1 MRISL
6 IRLLTILPSFSGGGA
21 ERVVL
26 NILGQLDKRKF
37 NKVLITISGEG
48 PLKNLQSADH
58 YIDLKK
64 TRLRSALLP
73 LVRLIWDWHP
83 DIIFSTFGHI
93 NLALLMVRPLLPT
106 STKLI
111 LREANLPSLSLPA
124 SRYPRLFSWG
134 YKYLYRYADL
144 LLCSSERM
152 REEFSHNFRIPDA
165 KLSMVP
171 NPVDVEKIRAT
182 AMTPIRYSGGGRRF
196 IAAGRLVQQKG
207 FDHLLDMFAKL
218 PQQDHLTIL
227 GVGPEEAFLR
237 QKVQSLKLSNIS
249 FEGFISE
256 PWSRYAGADAFILSS
271 RWEGM
276 PNAALEALAVGTP
289 VIATAESGGLSEVQA
304 ETAPG
309 AIRIANSEN
318 EFQKYLRETDVRSSF
333 TPLEPC
339 LLPPQYWLRRAVSSF
354 EASLASLVPYT

>member
-1 MRISL
+1 MRILL

-21 ERVVL
+21 ERVAL
-26 NILGQLDKRKF
+26 NILSQLDKRKF
-37 NKVLITISGEG
+37 DKTLITISGEG
-48 PLKNLQSADH
+48 PLKSLQSVDH

-64 TRLRSALLP
+64 IRLRSAIFP

-83 DIIFSTFGHI
+83 EVIFSTFGHI
-93 NLALLMVRPLLPT
+93 NLALLMVRPLLPP

-124 SRYPRLFSWG
+124 SRYPKLFSWG

-152 REEFSHNFRIPDA
+152 KEEFSHNFKIPDA
-165 KLSMVP
+165 RLSVVP
-171 NPVDVEKIRAT
+171 NPIDVEKIRT
-182 AMTPIRYSGGGRRF
+182 AAMAPVRYPGGGRRF

-207 FDHLLDMFAKL
+207 FDHLLNMFANL

-227 GVGPEEAFLR
+227 GVGPEETFLR
-237 QKVQSLKLSNIS
+237 QKAQSLKLSNVS
-249 FEGFISE
+249 FEGFINE
-256 PWSRYAGADAFILSS
+256 PWSRYAGADAFVLSS

-289 VIATAESGGLSEVQA
+289 VIATAESGGFSEVQA
-304 ETAPG
+304 ETAPT
-309 AIRIANSEN
+309 AIRIASTEG
-318 EFQKYLRETDVRSSF
+318 ELQRYLFETDIRSSF
-333 TPLEPC
+333 TSLGPC
-339 LLPPQYWLRRAVSSF
+339 LLPPQFWLRRAVSAF
-354 EASLASLVPYT
+354 EASLTSLVPYT

>member
-1 MRISL
+1 MLL

-21 ERVVL
+21 ERVTL
-26 NILGQLDKRKF
+26 NILSQLDKRRF
-37 NKVLITISGEG
+37 DKVLITVSGEG
-48 PLKNLQSADH
+48 PLRNQQSADH
-58 YIDLKK
+58 YLDLKK
-64 TRLRSALLP
+64 VRLRSAVLP
-73 LVRLIWDWHP
+73 LVRSIWDWRP
-83 DIIFSTFGHI
+83 DVIFSTFGHI
-93 NLALLMVRPLLPT
+93 NLALLMLRPLLPT

-124 SRYPRLFSWG
+124 SRYPKLFSWG

-152 REEFSHNFRIPDA
+152 REEFSHNFKIPHA
-165 KLSMVP
+165 KLLVIP

-182 AMTPIRYSGGGRRF
+182 AILPIRHPGGGRRF
-196 IAAGRLVQQKG
+196 IAAGRLVRQKG
-207 FDHLLDMFAKL
+207 FDRLLDMFVNL

-227 GVGPEEAFLR
+227 GVGSEEMFLR
-237 QKVQSLKLSNIS
+237 QKAQSLKLSNVS
-249 FEGFISE
+249 FEGFVNE
-256 PWSRYAGADAFILSS
+256 PWALYAGADAFLLSS

-309 AIRIANSEN
+309 AIRIANSED
-318 EFQKYLRETDVRSSF
+318 EFQRYLCETDMRSSF

-339 LLPPQYWLRRAVSSF
+339 LLPPQFWLRRAVSSF
-354 EASLASLVPYT
+354 ESSLSSLVPYT